1 MSLPR
6 TRVRRRV
13 VACARCRTRKI
24 VCDAAGPSCSK
35 CAEAGVACVALNAS
49 KQGIAPRSIV
59 QFLEDELANIDRL
72 KACKLSPIDITTNQL
87 PSIASNVLI
96 DQVINDFTPSF
107 SGLTAS
113 SPIVRCAIAGTRLP
127 STSSSGAIDFS
138 EEHQSAVLD
147 SSSGATPLSCIPTSV
162 ADFLFENY
170 MKRVTPQNP
179 IFYSPDIVRFFNSVF
194 HHAIH
199 SLEPGGLATP
209 YEIYVVSL
217 IMAISLTTSARTQQ
231 PRANSIAIGLFKNAM
246 QHIQSV
252 CTNDLQGLQA
262 LLLLCEYIFLNPSVA
277 NVWFISGFTTQM
289 CIDLGLHQE
298 TPQDLMADSLAI
310 DMRRRI
316 FWCAYEM
323 EIATSGALLRPTS
336 FLSKH
341 INVPFPSELED
352 GAISSAGIN
361 PNGRVTKFSSSRIWK
376 FRQIEAEVVSILFHN
391 GEITDRDNYSL
402 DIWMKRMETAIDS
415 WRDEVHWFLSLKE
428 NDPSSDEMRLYSCIA
443 RDYIIVTLFRPSLR
457 VKEPTCDNLM
467 KAFVGGVDVAKGYW
481 KQSNLAFGN
490 SKYVFHPCYHSFSSA
505 VVFLQALER
514 CKELICLRY
523 SVSEIEDFI
532 AAFSRFFATIAERWP
547 AASRCLEEFER
558 LMAPVKRK
566 YIDFALNNKAKSIS
580 NELTPSTSLIDH
592 AENSIES
599 LLQLDDLMD
608 FHTLFPH
615 DVFNTEEVVR
625 LPYTIPADWQMEFDF
640 GII

>member
-1 MSLPR
+1 MSVPR

-13 VACARCRTRKI
+13 VACARCRMRKI
-24 VCDAAGPSCSK
+24 VCDAAGPRCSK
-35 CAEAGVACVALNAS
+35 CSEAGVACVALNAS
-49 KQGIAPRSIV
+49 KQGTAPRSIV
-59 QFLEDELANIDRL
+59 QFLEDELANVERLKVHKISAVNINAGLPSAIASSTLIDRAI
-72 KACKLSPIDITTNQL
+72 KE
-87 PSIASNVLI
+87 
-96 DQVINDFTPSF
+96 FTPSF

-113 SPIVRCAIAGTRLP
+113 IPIVRCAIAGTRLP
-127 STSSSGAIDFS
+127 STSSSAAINFS
-138 EEHQSAVLD
+138 EEHPSTVLD
-147 SSSGATPLSCIPTSV
+147 SGSGATQLSCIPTSV

-179 IFYSPDIVRFFNSVF
+179 IFYSPDIVRYFNSVF
-194 HHAIH
+194 HHPIH
-199 SLEPGGLATP
+199 SLEPGALATP

-246 QHIQSV
+246 QHIQNV

-262 LLLLCEYIFLNPSVA
+262 LLLLCEYIFLNPSIA

-289 CIDLGLHQE
+289 CIDLGFHQE
-298 TPQDLMADSLAI
+298 TPRDLMADSLTI
-310 DMRRRI
+310 DIRRRV

-341 INVPFPSELED
+341 INVPFPSEIED
-352 GAISSAGIN
+352 SAISSAGIDL
-361 PNGRVTKFSSSRIWK
+361 NGQVTKFPSTRIWK
-376 FRQIEAEVVSILFHN
+376 FRQIEAEIVSVLFHN
-391 GEITDRDNYSL
+391 GELSERDNYSL
-402 DIWMKRMETAIDS
+402 DTWMKRMESAIDN
-415 WRDEVHWFLSLKE
+415 WRDEVHWSLSLKD
-428 NDPSSDEMRLYSCIA
+428 NDPSSDEMRLYSSIA
-443 RDYIIVTLFRPSLR
+443 RDYIIVTLFRPSPR
-457 VKEPTCDNLM
+457 VKEPTCENLM

-481 KQSNLAFGN
+481 KRSNLAFGN

-514 CKELICLRY
+514 CKELICLKY
-523 SVSEIEDFI
+523 SVAEIEDFI
-532 AAFSRFFATIAERWP
+532 SAFSRFFATIAERWP

-566 YIDFALNNKAKSIS
+566 YIDFALNNKAKNVS
-580 NELTPSTSLIDH
+580 NELTPSASLMDH
-592 AENSIES
+592 SDNTMES
-599 LLQLDDLMD
+599 LLQLDDMMD

-615 DVFNTEEVVR
+615 DVFNTEEVTR
-625 LPYTIPADWQMEFDF
+625 LPFTIPADWQMEFDF